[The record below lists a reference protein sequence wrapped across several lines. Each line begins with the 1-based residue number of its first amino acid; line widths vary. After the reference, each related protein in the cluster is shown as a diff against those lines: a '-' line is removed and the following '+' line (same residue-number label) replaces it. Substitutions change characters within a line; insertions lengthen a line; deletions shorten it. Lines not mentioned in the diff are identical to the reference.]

1 MILVDV
7 SLKFRS
13 FELAVAF
20 SSEGGTVALFGP
32 SGSGKSLTLNLIAGL
47 ARPDRGRI
55 CLNAET
61 LVDTQAGIF
70 VKSYRRRVGFVFQDA
85 QLFPHLSVRRNLM
98 FGRWFSPRQER
109 AIDFGSVIATL
120 GIEHLLERSPA
131 HLSGGEKQRVA
142 IGRALLSDPK
152 VLLMDEPL
160 AALDLERKLEILPL
174 IENVRDAFK
183 VPIIY
188 VSHALDEVARL
199 ASQVVVLSAGHV
211 TAIGSPGQVLGMA
224 DGDLG
229 HDRFER
235 SSVLTARVDGAK
247 SNYGLTEL
255 VHPAGR
261 IWLSGLAGPPG
272 RELRVVV
279 KATDVAVATTR
290 PTHLSVRTV
299 LAGTLASIET
309 DKGPLATLTMALP
322 GGDQLV
328 ALTTRMAVEE
338 LSLRCGDQVF
348 ALIKTVALDERAVA
362 ATRRGR

>member
-1 MILVDV
+1 MIVVDV

-20 SSEGGTVALFGP
+20 SSEGGVVALFGR

-55 CLNAET
+55 CLNGRT

-70 VKSYRRRVGFVFQDA
+70 VKSHRRRVGLVFQDA
-85 QLFPHLSVRRNLM
+85 QLFPHLSVRHNLM
-98 FGRWFSPRQER
+98 FGRWFSPPQER
-109 AIDFGSVIATL
+109 TIAVDSVIATL
-120 GIEHLLERSPA
+120 GIEHLLDRSPA
-131 HLSGGEKQRVA
+131 NLSGGERQRVA

-152 VLLMDEPL
+152 ILLMDEPL

-188 VSHALDEVARL
+188 VSHALEEVARL
-199 ASQVVVLSAGHV
+199 ASQVVVLDAGRV
-211 TAIGSPGQVLGMA
+211 VAIGSPGEVLSRGQTA
-224 DGDLG
+224 FDD
-229 HDRFER
+229 DRFER
-235 SSVLTARVDGAK
+235 ASVLTARVEGAN

-279 KATDVAVATTR
+279 NAADVAVATVR
-290 PTHLSVRTV
+290 PDHLSVRTV
-299 LAGTLASIET
+299 LRGTVASVKT
-309 DKGPLATLTMALP
+309 DKGPLATVTIGLP
-322 GGDQLV
+322 GGDHLI
-328 ALTTRMAVEE
+328 ALTTRMAVHE
-338 LSLRCGDQVF
+338 LSLQRGDQVF
-348 ALIKTVALDERAVA
+348 ALIKTVALDERAG
-362 ATRRGR
+362 RRG

>member
-20 SSEGGTVALFGP
+20 SSEGGVVALFGP

-47 ARPDRGRI
+47 ARPDQGRI
-55 CLNAET
+55 CLNDRT
-61 LVDTQAGIF
+61 LVDTQTGIF
-70 VKSYRRRVGFVFQDA
+70 VKSYRRQVGFVFQDA

-98 FGRWFSPRQER
+98 FGRWFSPRQVR
-109 AIDFGSVIATL
+109 TVDFDSVVATL
-120 GIEHLLERSPA
+120 GIEHLLERSPS

-142 IGRALLSDPK
+142 IGRALLSGPE

-174 IENVRDAFK
+174 IEDVRDEFK

-188 VSHALDEVARL
+188 VTHALDEVARL
-199 ASQVVVLSAGHV
+199 ASKVVVLSAGRV
-211 TAIGSPGQVLGMA
+211 TAIGPPGQVLGMT
-224 DGDLG
+224 DSGRG
-229 HDRFER
+229 YDRFER
-235 SSVLTARVDGAK
+235 SSVLTAHVEAAK
-247 SNYGLTEL
+247 SHYGLTEL

-279 KATDVAVATTR
+279 RATDVTVATIR

-299 LAGTLASIET
+299 LGGTLTSIET
-309 DKGPLATLTMALP
+309 DEGPLATLTMTLP

-328 ALTTRMAVEE
+328 ALTTRMAVQE

-362 ATRRGR
+362 RSRRG

>member
-1 MILVDV
+1 MIFVDV

-20 SSEGGTVALFGP
+20 SSEGGVVALFGR
-32 SGSGKSLTLNLIAGL
+32 SGSGKSLTLGLIAGL
-47 ARPDRGRI
+47 TRPDRGRI
-55 CLNAET
+55 CLHGRT

-85 QLFPHLSVRRNLM
+85 QLFPHLSVRHNLM
-98 FGRWFSPRQER
+98 FGRWFSPRGER
-109 AIDFGSVIATL
+109 AIDFDSVIATL
-120 GIEHLLERSPA
+120 GIEHLLDRAPY

-142 IGRALLSDPK
+142 IGRALLSDPQI
-152 VLLMDEPL
+152 LLMDEPL

-174 IENVRDAFK
+174 IETVRDEFK

-199 ASQVVVLSAGHV
+199 ASQVVVLNAGRV
-211 TAIGSPGQVLGMA
+211 AAIGSPGQVLG

-235 SSVLTARVDGAK
+235 CSVLTARVGDAK

-255 VHPAGR
+255 AHPAGR

-272 RELRVVV
+272 RELRVIV
-279 KATDVAVATTR
+279 KATDVAVATVR

-299 LAGTLASIET
+299 LGGTLASIET
-309 DKGPLATLTMALP
+309 DAGPLATLTMTLP

-328 ALTTRMAVEE
+328 AVTTRLAVQE

-362 ATRRGR
+362 TQRMR

>member
-1 MILVDV
+1 MIFVDV

-20 SSEGGTVALFGP
+20 SSEGGVVGLFGR

-55 CLNAET
+55 CLHGRT

-70 VKSYRRRVGFVFQDA
+70 LKSYRRRVGFVFQDA
-85 QLFPHLSVRRNLM
+85 QLFPHLSVRHNLM
-98 FGRWFSPRQER
+98 FGRWFSPTGER
-109 AIDFGSVIATL
+109 AIDFDSVIATL
-120 GIEHLLERSPA
+120 GIEHLLDRAPTY
-131 HLSGGEKQRVA
+131 LSGGEKQRVA

-152 VLLMDEPL
+152 ILLMDEPL

-174 IENVRDAFK
+174 IENVRDEFK

-199 ASQVVVLSAGHV
+199 ASQVVVLNAGRV
-211 TAIGSPGQVLGMA
+211 AAIGSPGQVLG
-224 DGDLG
+224 DLG
-229 HDRFER
+229 QNRFER
-235 SSVLTARVDGAK
+235 SSVLTARVSDGK
-247 SNYGLTEL
+247 SKYGLTEL
-255 VHPAGR
+255 THPAGH
-261 IWLSGLAGPPG
+261 IWLSGPAGPPG
-272 RELRVVV
+272 RELRVIVR
-279 KATDVAVATTR
+279 ATDVTIATIR

-299 LAGTLASIET
+299 LGGTLASIET
-309 DKGPLATLTMALP
+309 DEGPLATLTMRLP

-328 ALTTRMAVEE
+328 ALATRLAVEE

-348 ALIKTVALDERAVA
+348 ALVKTVALDERAVA
-362 ATRRGR
+362 TTRRG